1 VYSQH
6 EPQNAQWAHCNA
18 LLHTASHRITLHQES
33 EKTRRACVW
42 VYSTKRVPQVVFR
55 SRHPR
60 RHRESHC
67 NTLQHTATH
76 CNTPQHPTSH
86 YRTRA
91 LQECLKWCLD
101 LGIHVVNVSHPATH
115 CHTLQHTATPCST
128 LQNTCAS
135 RVSQVFFGSR
145 HPCFTR
151 ESPCNTSAATHCNTL
166 HHTATP
172 CSTLQNM
179 CVSRVSDVLPVSRP
193 ATHCCNTLQHIA
205 THCNTV
211 QHTAEHARFQGVWGG
226 V

>member
-1 VYSQH
+1 MYSQH

-151 ESPCNTSAATHCNTL
+151 ESPCNTLLQHTATHCNTL
-166 HHTATP
+166 QHRAAHCRTCA
-172 CSTLQNM
+172 
-179 CVSRVSDVLPVSRP
+179 LPGCLGWGLDFGINVVTMSRP
-193 ATHCCNTLQHIA
+193 ASHCNTL
-205 THCNTV
+205 
-211 QHTAEHARFQGVWGG
+211 
-226 V
+226 